1 MWRKE
6 GGRRGDATRACCL
19 LVLSR
24 CTCVILWAWHL
35 LRRMIGVQVCTLT
48 ACYALLALPTPCV
61 ALLVR
66 RPGSTGPAGDP
77 GPQGVQGPQGLYGP
91 PGPQG
96 IRGPDGPLGP
106 QGDEG
111 KPGPE
116 GPVGPI
122 GVESLQI
129 RCDRTGGWL
138 TFNPNTCLRIVTK
151 PSDMQSAAAK
161 CKSWGGALF
170 SPKDASELK
179 SSSERMRRQDFWVGL
194 QRSKDGGNKWQNL
207 DKSSPAFL
215 QSKSLSPQNPPSLF
229 PDPICSCPSDCGI
242 CRLFCLNSGNWRQYT
257 PY

>member
-1 MWRKE
+1 M
-6 GGRRGDATRACCL
+6 
-19 LVLSR
+19 
-24 CTCVILWAWHL
+24 

-48 ACYALLALPTPCV
+48 ARYALLALPALCV

-111 KPGPE
+111 HPGPE

-129 RCDRTGGWL
+129 RCDRAGGWL
-138 TFNPNTCLRIVTK
+138 TFNPSTCLRIVTK

-207 DKSSPAFL
+207 DASSPAFL
-215 QSKSLSPQNPPSLF
+215 QSKSLAPQHPTSLF
-229 PDPICSCPSDCGI
+229 PEPMTHFFFVIRAIGGRNQSGWLVTWTCS
-242 CRLFCLNSGNWRQYT
+242 
-257 PY
+257 